1 MHSSFGKR
9 VQQLLP
15 PNKGIFCAMGCYMV
29 GVLSNVHAQVVF
41 CVSRRVH
48 MSVITAVSGLT
59 SLAVGGCKVCFNVHH
74 AHHVMQPFQN
84 LL

>member
-15 PNKGIFCAMGCYMV
+15 PNKGIFCATGCYVV

-48 MSVITAVSGLT
+48 MSVITAVSGPT
-59 SLAVGGCKVCFNVHH
+59 SPAVGGGG
-74 AHHVMQPFQN
+74 
-84 LL
+84 